1 MPVGWFVDAA
11 RSIVIAQSPGGAA
24 TEPAPLPA
32 GTTGFGVQLFQSAIA
47 LVGVCFAAW
56 FVLRWMAR
64 RGYGTGSNRNL
75 RVIERVMLEPRR
87 SVYLL
92 EVGKRVFLVG
102 SSDQSVNTLA
112 ELSRDDLTVKADAQG
127 EAAQTPAAR
136 FADVLARIRKTSNAA
151 SAGPVPANAS
161 PSGPVP
167 ANASPPDPLSA
178 AERGREDVAGEAGG
192 E

>member
-1 MPVGWFVDAA
+1 MQVGWFLDAA
-11 RSIVIAQSPGGAA
+11 RSIVVAQSQSGAG
-24 TEPAPLPA
+24 TDPAPLPA

-64 RGYGTGSNRNL
+64 RGYGTSTNRNL

-92 EVGKRVFLVG
+92 EAGKRVFLVG
-102 SSDQSVNTLA
+102 SSDQSVTTLA
-112 ELSRDDLTVKADAQG
+112 ELSRDDLSVKPEPQS
-127 EAAQTPAAR
+127 EQKS
-136 FADVLARIRKTSNAA
+136 FADVLARIRRTNAA
-151 SAGPVPANAS
+151 PTG
-161 PSGPVP
+161 
-167 ANASPPDPLSA
+167 PLST
-178 AERGREDVAGEAGG
+178 AERLGEKEAGS